1 MWKKTATFVPMKD
14 CITPHPLVAAIPLI
28 VLIAVLAMS
37 VYLFGSDTLSG
48 ASQIALIFAS
58 SVVIGIAMLFYH
70 IPWKVFDKEMR
81 KIFGGMSVTLFILLS
96 VGMLS
101 GSWMISGVVP
111 TLIYYGVQIM
121 SPTYFLLTTCVICSL
136 VSVLSGSSWTTVA
149 TIGVALLGIGQAL
162 NISPAWTAGA
172 IISGAY
178 FGDKLS
184 PLSDTTILASSYSGT
199 DLFVHIRY
207 LLLTTVPSILITLV
221 LFLAMGFWANNEEG
235 AIDVSVYTDGLSAK
249 FNISLWTLCV
259 PILTGVMIARKMPSL
274 FVLFLSSVLAG
285 ITALVLQQEVLYE
298 IAHTFGDY
306 SNGAHGLIKGL
317 SITYFGS
324 TAVDTGNESLNQLVS
339 TGGMVGMLNTIW
351 LILCS
356 VFFGSAMVAAGMVRS
371 ITNALMSFIRNRT
384 SLVTSTVF
392 SGLFLNFT
400 TGDQFISIILASDM
414 FKDAYRKMGF
424 ESRLLSRSIE
434 DGTTVTSVLVPWNT
448 CGMTQATVLDIPT
461 LTYLPYCFFNI
472 LSPLVSIFVA
482 ALGWKII
489 RRSSESATS

>member
-1 MWKKTATFVPMKD
+1 MKPQS
-14 CITPHPLVAAIPLI
+14 TPHPLVAAIPLV
-28 VLIAVLAMS
+28 VLIAILATS
-37 VYLFGSDTLSG
+37 VYLFGSETLSG

-58 SVVIGIAMLFYH
+58 SVVIFISVVFYRLS
-70 IPWKVFDKEMR
+70 WKVFEKQVM
-81 KIFGGMSVTLFILLS
+81 KIFGGISITMFILLA

-121 SPTYFLLTTCVICSL
+121 SPSFFLLSTCVICSI

-162 NISPAWTAGA
+162 HVSPAWTAGA

-207 LLLTTVPSILITLV
+207 LLLTTVPSMLITLT
-221 LFLAMGFWANNEEG
+221 LFLLMGFLGGDDKGNT
-235 AIDVSVYTDGLSAK
+235 DVSTYTMGLSSK
-249 FNISLWTLCV
+249 FHISLWMLLV
-259 PILTGVMIARKMPSL
+259 PVFTGVMIARKWPS
-274 FVLFLSSVLAG
+274 VIILFLSSVLAG
-285 ITALVLQQEVLYE
+285 VVALVFQQDVLRE
-298 IAHTFGDY
+298 ISLSYGDT
-306 SNGAHGLIKGL
+306 SGGLHALIKGL
-317 SITYFGS
+317 SITYFGH

-351 LILCS
+351 LILCA
-356 VFFGSAMVAAGMVRS
+356 VFFGSTMVAAGNVRS
-371 ITNALMSFIRNRT
+371 ITNALMAFIRNCT
-384 SLVTSTVF
+384 TLVSSTVV
-392 SGLFLNFT
+392 SGIFLNFS

-414 FKDAYRKMGF
+414 FKDAYRRMGY
-424 ESRLLSRSIE
+424 ESRLLSRTIE
-434 DGTTVTSVLVPWNT
+434 DGTTVTSVLIPWNT
-448 CGMTQATVLDIPT
+448 CGMTQATILGVPT

-472 LSPLVSIFVA
+472 LSPLTSITVA
-482 ALGWKII
+482 ALGWKIY
-489 RRSSESATS
+489 RTTK

>member
-1 MWKKTATFVPMKD
+1 MKEET
-14 CITPHPLVAAIPLI
+14 TPHPLVASIPLV
-28 VLIAVLAMS
+28 VLITILATS

-48 ASQIALIFAS
+48 ASQISLIFAS
-58 SVVIGIAMLFYH
+58 SVVIFISMAFYH
-70 IPWKVFDKEMR
+70 VSWKVFEASTK
-81 KIFGGMSVTLFILLS
+81 KIFGGMSVTLFILLA

-121 SPTYFLLTTCVICSL
+121 SPSFFLFTTCIICSL

-162 NISPAWTAGA
+162 DISLAWTAGA

-207 LLLTTVPSILITLV
+207 LLFTTIPSMLITLV
-221 LFLAMGFWANNEEG
+221 LFLVMGFMATSG
-235 AIDVSVYTDGLSAK
+235 TGDVDVSDYTEGLASK

-259 PILTGVMIARKMPSL
+259 PILTGIMIARKLPSL
-274 FVLFLSSVLAG
+274 FVLFLSSIFAG
-285 ITALVLQQEVLYE
+285 IFALILQPDVLHE
-298 IAHTFGDY
+298 IARSFGDT
-306 SNGAHGLIKGL
+306 SEGIHSLIKGL
-317 SITYFGS
+317 SITYFGH

-356 VFFGSAMVAAGMVRS
+356 VFFGSTMVAAGMVRS
-371 ITNALMSFIRNRT
+371 ITNAIMSFIRNRT
-384 SLVTSTVF
+384 SLVTSTVL
-392 SGLFLNFT
+392 SGLFLNFS

-414 FKDAYRKMGF
+414 FKDAYRRLGF

-448 CGMTQATVLDIPT
+448 CGMTQATVLGVPT
-461 LTYLPYCFFNI
+461 MTYLPYCFFNI
-472 LSPLVSIFVA
+472 LSPIVSITVA
-482 ALGWKII
+482 AIGWKVY
-489 RRSSESATS
+489 RSKN

>member
-1 MWKKTATFVPMKD
+1 MWEKTATFAPMKD
-14 CITPHPLVAAIPLI
+14 CITPHPLVAAIPLV

-37 VYLFGSDTLSG
+37 VYLFGSDTLAG

-58 SVVIGIAMLFYH
+58 SVVIAIAMLFYH

-111 TLIYYGVQIM
+111 TLIYYGVPIM
-121 SPTYFLLTTCVICSL
+121 SPTFFLLTTCVICSL

-207 LLLTTVPSILITLV
+207 LLLTTVPSMLITLV
-221 LFLAMGFWANNEEG
+221 LFLAMGLVASSDNG

-259 PILTGVMIARKMPSL
+259 PILTGVMIARKLPSL
-274 FVLFLSSVLAG
+274 FVLFLRSPSGSFLVFGLENRKPCRKKVDHSGACQHEGPFSPVRVFPDLPWKSAAGLRDQSFSVLSDEPAEPVFRQMRTIQILCKPDDALPVDPPGDFPDSLLLPFAEDSIVRIDLPLSAAG
-285 ITALVLQQEVLYE
+285 E
-298 IAHTFGDY
+298 IAGR
-306 SNGAHGLIKGL
+306 S
-317 SITYFGS
+317 
-324 TAVDTGNESLNQLVS
+324 DTVKAR
-339 TGGMVGMLNTIW
+339 I
-351 LILCS
+351 
-356 VFFGSAMVAAGMVRS
+356 VRW
-371 ITNALMSFIRNRT
+371 I
-384 SLVTSTVF
+384 
-392 SGLFLNFT
+392 
-400 TGDQFISIILASDM
+400 
-414 FKDAYRKMGF
+414 
-424 ESRLLSRSIE
+424 
-434 DGTTVTSVLVPWNT
+434 
-448 CGMTQATVLDIPT
+448 
-461 LTYLPYCFFNI
+461 
-472 LSPLVSIFVA
+472 
-482 ALGWKII
+482 
-489 RRSSESATS
+489 